1 MEWRVGKDNGAT
13 TSVVTLIKEFIKKYG
28 ITSTIHRPS
37 LCPWFVLLCGRNN
50 TAGLVLKHTPYHIGV
65 IAEYLEEGRCSH
77 FVQGKMNQEAKW
89 RSWIVKPG
97 IILEYLQ
104 LKHVGRGRW
113 EEKPALDSLLLPC
126 GTLALNSDSLA
137 WRQDLHLCG
146 KSLPSC

>member
-13 TSVVTLIKEFIKKYG
+13 TSVVTLIKESIKKYG
-28 ITSTIHRPS
+28 ITLTIHRPS
-37 LCPWFVLLCGRNN
+37 LCPWFVLLCDRNN

-65 IAEYLEEGRCSH
+65 MAEYLEEGRCSH
-77 FVQGKMNQEAKW
+77 FVQGKTNQEAKW
-89 RSWIVKPG
+89 RSWLVKTG

-113 EEKPALDSLLLPC
+113 EGKPALDSRLLPC

-137 WRQDLHLCG
+137 WRQGLYLCV